1 MRGDPALGRA
11 IAPRRARRAACFVA
25 RPSWC
30 LRFRHRQNCA
40 GGSLVLR
47 PAVGTIVEVRVR
59 DEMITVEITHL
70 PKTPEL
76 PAQAKEIETG
86 GSSRRH

>member
-1 MRGDPALGRA
+1 
-11 IAPRRARRAACFVA
+11 
-25 RPSWC
+25 
-30 LRFRHRQNCA
+30 
-40 GGSLVLR
+40 LVLR